1 MINVDQICKFVLV
14 VSVSTLYLLF
24 LIYPENIFIP
34 YFLLDLPILNSAD
47 LIMSYYDVYLLIICM
62 MKFQ

>member
-14 VSVSTLYLLF
+14 VSVSSLYLLF
-24 LIYPENIFIP
+24 LIYPENIFIR
-34 YFLLDLPILNSAD
+34 YFLLDLPILNAAD
-47 LIMSYYDVYLLIICM
+47 LIMSYYAVYLLMICM